1 MLGAIIGDIA
11 GSRWEFNPTNNYN
24 FQLFSEK
31 NDFTDDTICTI
42 AVADAILQGK
52 NYGESIHEWC
62 RRYPHSMGVYG
73 ARFKQWVMS
82 NHPMEPYKDEYW
94 SGKKRTVYY
103 MDMEVTHMIHPDRC
117 SLLTSEMLT
126 KEIPD
131 FVWTGGHSGQ
141 LLNDEQAN
149 KLDALWDAY
158 LNGNLDI
165 FEIGAAK
172 LVD

>member
-11 GSRWEFNPTNNYN
+11 GSRWEFNPTNSYN

-62 RRYPHSMGVYG
+62 RSYPHPMGAYG

-82 NHPMEPYKDEYW
+82 NYPMEPYKDEDW
-94 SGKKRTVYY
+94 SGKRRTVYY

-117 SLLTSEMLT
+117 PLLTSEILT

-131 FVWTGGHSGQ
+131 YVWTGGHSGQ
-141 LLNDEQAN
+141 LLNDEQAK
-149 KLDALWDAY
+149 KLDALWNAY
-158 LNGNLDI
+158 LNGNLNI
-165 FEIGAAK
+165 FEIRAAK